1 MSFWT
6 CGPFK
11 EAEERR
17 KRVQFNMEQ
26 MGKFME
32 IIENLKKVDE
42 TIETGS
48 LEDKYLAM
56 LMKLDVERDLDIILG
71 IENDGKKEDKEI
83 LGKTILE
90 SLTRTTEE

>member
-11 EAEERR
+11 EAEDRR

-32 IIENLKKVDE
+32 IIANLKKVNDS
-42 TIETGS
+42 IETGS

-90 SLTRTTEE
+90 SLPGTTEE

>member
-32 IIENLKKVDE
+32 IIANLKKVEE

-48 LEDKYLAM
+48 PEDKYLAM

>member
-1 MSFWT
+1 
-6 CGPFK
+6 
-11 EAEERR
+11 
-17 KRVQFNMEQ
+17 
-26 MGKFME
+26 ME

-42 TIETGS
+42 TIESGS

-83 LGKTILE
+83 LGKAILE
-90 SLTRTTEE
+90 SLTRPTEE